1 MKMKNFGKLAVV
13 VAAGAALVATL
24 INDILWK
31 IIIKYDKISWGD
43 FSEKGI

>member
-24 INDILWK
+24 INDNK
-31 IIIKYDKISWGD
+31 
-43 FSEKGI
+43 EKDRKSVV